1 MQTHHPI
8 RIKKQTTNH
17 MEAVFPHRS
26 NISAYN
32 LLTNHQSL
40 PDDGRSISQSVAN
53 INILVQDK
61 TKLFF
66 QNILQHE
73 TY

>member
-1 MQTHHPI
+1 M

-17 MEAVFPHRS
+17 MEAVFPRRS
-26 NISAYN
+26 DISAYN
-32 LLTNHQSL
+32 LLTNHHSL
-40 PDDGRSISQSVAN
+40 PDDGRSISRNVAN

-66 QNILQHE
+66 QDILQHDP
-73 TY
+73 